1 LILGLVGL
9 VALAVLGHATPAF
22 FRPDGG
28 EAPLRRLVLT
38 SAVAMFMLAAV
49 LRVATSRRPL
59 SAFAHWYAL
68 ALGLIATGLFG
79 VTVQSSSA
87 SLLGWVGHT
96 AAYLGG
102 LCLLVAAVA
111 SVRESRVWGMSLQAS
126 LRESEEKFR
135 AMADT
140 SQAAISL
147 YQDGHVIY
155 ANHASE
161 FVFGYSLDERRG
173 MDFLELLHPD
183 FRQRAGERMKAI
195 LENGSYQAQNEYKIL
210 GKDGQERWVLSS
222 SSRLTCGGKPA
233 VMVNSVDITER
244 KRTEETLREL
254 NATLESK
261 VAERTAELEHRARQ
275 LQRLTLELSQAEEQE
290 RRRIAVLL
298 HEDVQQQIVGARLHL
313 NLLNGR
319 AEQDEQQIGRAHV

>member
-1 LILGLVGL
+1 LSV
-9 VALAVLGHATPAF
+9 
-22 FRPDGG
+22 
-28 EAPLRRLVLT
+28 PLL
-38 SAVAMFMLAAV
+38 F
-49 LRVATSRRPL
+49 VATSRRPL

-195 LENGSYQAQNEYKIL
+195 LTNEFGDAWVPCLRLGVGMSGSWNMACL
-210 GKDGQERWVLSS
+210 RG
-222 SSRLTCGGKPA
+222 
-233 VMVNSVDITER
+233 VDMAPR
-244 KRTEETLREL
+244 
-254 NATLESK
+254 
-261 VAERTAELEHRARQ
+261 HR
-275 LQRLTLELSQAEEQE
+275 
-290 RRRIAVLL
+290 
-298 HEDVQQQIVGARLHL
+298 
-313 NLLNGR
+313 
-319 AEQDEQQIGRAHV
+319 